1 MYYILLIY
9 SPTNEHLDCFHLLAI
24 VSKAV
29 ILDDLKG
36 DFY

>member
-1 MYYILLIY
+1 MYFILLIY
-9 SPTNEHLDCFHLLAI
+9 SPINGHLDCFHLLAI

-36 DFY
+36 EFY